1 MHRAAFGLTLTA
13 AAMIATFAVA
23 QSQGSPSQPAQQIP
37 VMDGGAGPCSLLLTV
52 RAPDTKPVL
61 AANVKVHIA
70 YGFAGIRKLD
80 LEAYTNADGKLKFT
94 GIPSKVKDP
103 PLQFQATKD
112 QLTGVATYNPATECE
127 AQHDLPLTPQ
137 KSAQ

>member
-1 MHRAAFGLTLTA
+1 MLHKRSSLAFIVAIVIATNLA
-13 AAMIATFAVA
+13 AAR
-23 QSQGSPSQPAQQIP
+23 SQAPSQPAQQVP

-61 AANVKVHIA
+61 GANVKVHIA

-94 GIPSKVKDP
+94 GLPSKVKDP

-112 QLTGVATYNPATECE
+112 QLSGVATYNPATECE
-127 AQHDLPLTPQ
+127 AEHDLPLAAQ
-137 KSAQ
+137 KGAL